1 MKLVDKIEAVI
12 KRMRWKAIFFD
23 NDSDEEDE
31 QLDTFGL
38 KTTNTP
44 RQVPEMIE
52 FERELIAIVSKLT
65 FKRTT
70 NEFQSKL
77 KQDIRTINHSDKLY
91 VPADKTTNMYRM
103 KKDDYQKILTDS
115 ITAKNKIDTRN
126 LKSSINIQ
134 GKEIVKDFTIA
145 VRFDVNGENNYFVTL
160 KDHKD
165 NFENNLT
172 TRLCQKR
179 NWQNE
184 QSTY

>member
-91 VPADKTTNMYRM
+91 VTCR
-103 KKDDYQKILTDS
+103 
-115 ITAKNKIDTRN
+115 
-126 LKSSINIQ
+126 
-134 GKEIVKDFTIA
+134 
-145 VRFDVNGENNYFVTL
+145 
-160 KDHKD
+160 
-165 NFENNLT
+165 
-172 TRLCQKR
+172 
-179 NWQNE
+179 QNDE
-184 QSTY
+184 HVSNEKG